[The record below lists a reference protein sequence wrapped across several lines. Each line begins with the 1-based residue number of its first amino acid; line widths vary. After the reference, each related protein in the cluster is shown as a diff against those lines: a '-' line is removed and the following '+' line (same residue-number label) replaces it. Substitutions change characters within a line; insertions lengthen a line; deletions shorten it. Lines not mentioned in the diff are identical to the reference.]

1 MSPVQRK
8 KRNRSGYAGKN
19 NREDNYMKELKGQL
33 IGKGKRFAL
42 VVSRFNELI
51 SKRLLEGAVDCLTRH
66 GVAEQNITVYW
77 APGSFEIPGIA
88 RRIADTSCDCVV
100 CLGAVIRGDTPH
112 FDYIASEVTKGI
124 ALLNLEKKI
133 PCVFGVITADSA
145 DQAMERAGTKM
156 GNKGW
161 DAAIT
166 ALELVDLYAQMK

>member
-1 MSPVQRK
+1 
-8 KRNRSGYAGKN
+8 
-19 NREDNYMKELKGQL
+19 MKELKGQL
-33 IGKGKRFAL
+33 IGKGRHFAL
-42 VVSRFNELI
+42 VVSRFNEMI
-51 SKRLLEGAVDCLTRH
+51 SRRLLEGAIDCLTRH
-66 GVAEQNITVYW
+66 GVPEQNITVYW

-88 RRIADTSCDCVV
+88 RRIPDSSCDCVL

-133 PCVFGVITADSA
+133 PCVYGVITADST

-166 ALELVDLYAQMK
+166 ALELVDLYAHMK